1 MKVATLLRNKG
12 DDVAT
17 IHPHAP
23 VRDALAAMTAH
34 NIGALVVSSGDGAI
48 AGIVSERDVVRH
60 LDRRGP
66 EVLGDVVGSIMSREV
81 RSCSPDDD
89 LSSLMALMTERRIR
103 HVPVLVDGHLAGII
117 SIGDVVKSR
126 LGELEEDRQA
136 LYDYINA
143 R

>member
-1 MKVATLLRNKG
+1 MKVAALLRNKG
-12 DDVAT
+12 DEVAT

-23 VRDALAAMTAH
+23 VRDAVAAMGAR
-34 NIGALVVSSGDGAI
+34 NIGALVVSSGEGTI
-48 AGIVSERDVVRH
+48 SGIVSERDVVRW

-66 EVLGDVVGSIMSREV
+66 EILGEVVEAIMSTDV
-81 RSCSPDDD
+81 RTCAPDDE

-103 HVPVLVDGHLAGII
+103 HVPVLVKGRLGGII

-126 LGELEEDRQA
+126 LGELEDDRCA

>member
-12 DDVAT
+12 GEVAT
-17 IHPHAP
+17 IQADAP
-23 VRDALAAMTAH
+23 VREAVAAMAAR
-34 NIGALVVSSGDGAI
+34 NIGALVVSSGDGTI
-48 AGIVSERDVVRH
+48 SGIISERDVVRR

-66 EVLGDVVGSIMSREV
+66 DTLDDLVGAIMSEDV
-81 RSCSPDDD
+81 QTCSPDDEM
-89 LSSLMALMTERRIR
+89 SSLMALMTERRIR
-103 HVPVLVDGHLAGII
+103 HVPVLVDGRLAGII

-126 LGELEEDRQA
+126 LGELEDDRRA

>member
-17 IHPHAP
+17 IHHDAP
-23 VRDALAAMTAH
+23 VRLAISTMATR
-34 NIGALVVSSGDGAI
+34 NIGALVVSPGDGTI
-48 AGIVSERDVVRH
+48 SGIISERDVVRQ
-60 LDRRGP
+60 LDRHGP
-66 EVLGDVVGSIMSREV
+66 NILDQPVATIMSQDV
-81 RSCSPDDD
+81 QTCSPDDEM
-89 LSSLMALMTERRIR
+89 SSLMALMTQRRIR
-103 HVPVLVDGHLAGII
+103 HVPVLAHGHLAGII

-126 LGELEEDRQA
+126 LGELEDDRRA